1 MTRVVTSYINPD
13 LDGIACMYAYS
24 EFLNKT
30 GIKSSY
36 FIIGNVKEEVNI
48 VCDIF
53 NIKLNSKKT
62 IDEEDEIV
70 IVDNHDL
77 NNFKNHDTNKIV
89 EIIDHH
95 TVYNGVTFPPHIKVQ
110 IDIIGAAATIVTERF
125 IKENIDISKEAA
137 ILLYYGIISNSINLK
152 SSVTDTRDINACK
165 WLESKYS
172 EITKSKIKEIFI
184 KKSQIEDSNLR
195 KVMEIEHT
203 INLLGKN
210 INIGVLEIA
219 NVEEFIKSRTKQIDS
234 ILNEVKNNYNTDIIF
249 INCIDILNG
258 YNIILCNDKNTEKFI
273 KEIFKFN
280 IKNGTYKTD
289 KIILRKELIRK
300 LIKLDNEYQNR

>member
-258 YNIILCNDKNTEKFI
+258 YNIILCNDKNTEKFLN
-273 KEIFKFN
+273 EFFKFN
-280 IKNGTYKTD
+280 VQNGIYKTD

>member
-36 FIIGNVKEEVNI
+36 CIIGNAKEEVNI

-95 TVYNGVTFPPHIKVQ
+95 TVYNGVTFPSHIKVQ

-258 YNIILCNDKNTEKFI
+258 YNIILCNDKNTEKFLN
-273 KEIFKFN
+273 EFFKFN
-280 IKNGTYKTD
+280 VQNGIYKTD